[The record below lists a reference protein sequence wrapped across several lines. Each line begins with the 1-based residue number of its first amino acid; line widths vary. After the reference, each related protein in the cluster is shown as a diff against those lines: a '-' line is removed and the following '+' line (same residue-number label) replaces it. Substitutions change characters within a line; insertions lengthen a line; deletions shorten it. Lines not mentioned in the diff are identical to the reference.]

1 MLRHD
6 EGVIRVEQL
15 LDLLQGYWPLV
26 ACLLVVVALFQ
37 VFVRSLFRLV
47 SLFVFLGVIL
57 VLVFQY
63 SPDQVIE
70 MGRSIVKS
78 TQNAVN
84 QTVTPLL
91 EAELQDADIDFHE
104 DGSYEVRTAS
114 LRIVGKKGESRA
126 TVYYKDQKY
135 EVDIRQFHKL
145 LFEQLEKQE
154 TTKTTL

>member
-1 MLRHD
+1 
-6 EGVIRVEQL
+6 VEQL
-15 LDLLQGYWPLV
+15 LDLLQDYWPIAVGLF
-26 ACLLVVVALFQ
+26 VVVALFQ

-70 MGRSIVKS
+70 MGRSVVKS
-78 TQNAVN
+78 TQDVVN

-91 EAELQDADIDFHE
+91 EAELQDADIHFNE
-104 DGSYEVRTAS
+104 DGTYEVRTSS
-114 LRIVGKKGESRA
+114 LRIVGKKGESKA